1 MGRCPRRLARARAS
15 APRVAAAPR
24 GAAAQGA
31 RAWRRRAPLGAPI
44 APARRS
50 PARSGGLSPRRE
62 EQRSGDGRCKSGVE
76 WSGVEWGWSGGGVGR
91 SRVERALTTTVSPM
105 HTVPRLV
112 FATQLVRTGTSSNT
126 RSPNARWGNHL
137 DRYILLRAST
147 ARPAGNASY
156 VRTCTQRTMQSN
168 MTITENLL
176 AHATRRGG
184 SDQAVHD
191 HLCAY

>member
-1 MGRCPRRLARARAS
+1 M
-15 APRVAAAPR
+15 
-24 GAAAQGA
+24 GAA
-31 RAWRRRAPLGAPI
+31 R
-44 APARRS
+44 
-50 PARSGGLSPRRE
+50 
-62 EQRSGDGRCKSGVE
+62 VE
-76 WSGVEWGWSGGGVGR
+76 WSGVEWGGVGR

-147 ARPAGNASY
+147 ARPAGNASC

>member
-1 MGRCPRRLARARAS
+1 ME
-15 APRVAAAPR
+15 
-24 GAAAQGA
+24 
-31 RAWRRRAPLGAPI
+31 W
-44 APARRS
+44 
-50 PARSGGLSPRRE
+50 
-62 EQRSGDGRCKSGVE
+62 SGV
-76 WSGVEWGWSGGGVGR
+76 GVEWGWSGGGAGR

-112 FATQLVRTGTSSNT
+112 FATQLVRTGTPSNI

-147 ARPAGNASY
+147 ARPAGNASC